1 MFKNWNFPVS
11 RPYCFFIDISN
22 YMGPSY
28 LYLNCYVIGESG
40 YHSCSLKPVSTEY
53 KYKIPM

>member
-1 MFKNWNFPVS
+1 MFKNQNSPVS
-11 RPYCFFIDISN
+11 RPYCFFIDIPN
-22 YMGPSY
+22 DMGPSY

-40 YHSCSLKPVSTEY
+40 YHSSSLKSVSPDY